1 MQGERIPV
9 QRVLRM
15 QRSTPAAVP
24 ASRVLSLAAPAT
36 TILLAGA
43 LLVAGAGCA
52 SPQLYTT
59 AYSHRGPPEVSIG
72 LDPVYVASNPS
83 STKSV
88 YWFGDVQVR
97 LRLQAGK
104 HCDVGLLVGLPR
116 IGADGKCSLVQTK
129 NHALALSAG
138 VSATIW
144 DMWFNGLVLY
154 TFRNDGWALTFQGG
168 SALMVPLD
176 KASRSPL
183 SLNNTGSGLKAEFG
197 SLDNRGVYARGGLSF
212 SFGGNPRWQPEVNV
226 YHQLHNDRITYI
238 TFGIGFHLGGPIE
251 ANDPFAPKEPAITES
266 PAAPTPVPPVL
277 PVPPAPPL
285 APAPTAAV
293 VPDQAP

>member
-1 MQGERIPV
+1 MRGERILV
-9 QRVLRM
+9 KRVLRM
-15 QRSTPAAVP
+15 QWSALAGMP
-24 ASRVLSLAAPAT
+24 ASRVLSPAALARP
-36 TILLAGA
+36 ILLAGA
-43 LLVAGAGCA
+43 FLVVGAGCA

-72 LDPVYVASNPS
+72 LDPMYVASSPG

-129 NHALALSAG
+129 NHAVALSAG
-138 VSATIW
+138 VSPTIW
-144 DMWFNGLVLY
+144 DMWFNGLLLY

-168 SALMVPLD
+168 SALMAPLD
-176 KASRSPL
+176 KASGSPL

-197 SLDNRGVYARGGLSF
+197 SLENQGVYARGGLSF
-212 SFGGNPRWQPEVNV
+212 TFGGHPRWQPEVNV

-251 ANDPFAPKEPAITES
+251 ANDPFARNNFAPREPAAAES
-266 PAAPTPVPPVL
+266 PTTPTPVPPV
-277 PVPPAPPL
+277 PPA
-285 APAPTAAV
+285 APALTAAGT
-293 VPDQAP
+293 PDYAP